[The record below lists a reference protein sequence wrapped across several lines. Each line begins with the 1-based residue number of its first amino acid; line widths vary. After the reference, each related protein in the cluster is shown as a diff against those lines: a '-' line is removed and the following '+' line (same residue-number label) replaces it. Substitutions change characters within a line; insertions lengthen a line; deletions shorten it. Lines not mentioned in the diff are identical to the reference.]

1 MSNER
6 IQVEAVWEDFL
17 QESEADWSQ
26 QKVVLVLDLTPFE
39 EYGQVVY
46 VGLLEQTRVLPLAWK
61 VMPGQETWDE
71 GLWEIV
77 GGLFTQIKGALGEAD
92 CTVLADRGLSCLALI
107 ELCEA
112 QGWHYDLR
120 IKQEEQCRPW
130 KRGHWQGWQVVSR
143 FVPQVGK
150 SWYGKVLLWQ
160 VHQREVHLSA
170 VWKKGHEQAWV
181 VISDR
186 PAGPE
191 RIREYGW
198 RMRVESTFQDM
209 KSRGWQWEQSH
220 VRDLEHLNRL
230 LLVLFLAFWWLMR
243 LAASCIHNGRRERY
257 DRHDRR
263 DKGLLRL
270 GRLYLLDMA
279 RSTRS
284 KFLWNCLLFHRTSKG
299 WAFSMR
305 F

>member
-6 IQVEAVWEDFL
+6 IDVEEVWEDFL
-17 QESEADWSQ
+17 TEIGSYWKQ
-26 QKVVLVLDLTPFE
+26 QDVVLVLDLTPFE
-39 EYGQVVY
+39 EYAQVVY
-46 VGLLEQTRVLPLAWK
+46 VGLMQQTRVLPLAWK

-77 GGLFTQIKGALGEAD
+77 GELFTRVKRALGDAE
-92 CTVLADRGLSCLALI
+92 CTLLADRGLSGLPLI
-107 ELCEA
+107 ELCQA
-112 QGWHYDLR
+112 QGWHYVLR

-130 KRGHWQGWQVVSR
+130 RRGAWQAWQAACNL
-143 FVPQVGK
+143 VPQVGR
-150 SWYGKVLLWQ
+150 SWYGKVRLWQ
-160 VHQREVHLSA
+160 EHNLEIQLSA
-170 VWKKGHEQAWV
+170 IWQTGHEDAWLL
-181 VISDR
+181 ISDQ
-186 PAGPE
+186 PAGPV
-191 RIREYGW
+191 RVRQYRW

-220 VRDLEHLNRL
+220 VRKLDHLNRM

-263 DKGLLRL
+263 DKGFLRL

-279 RSTRS
+279 HSTRPS
-284 KFLWNCLLFHRTSKG
+284 CLWNCLLFHRIPGG
-299 WAFSMR
+299 WSFSLR